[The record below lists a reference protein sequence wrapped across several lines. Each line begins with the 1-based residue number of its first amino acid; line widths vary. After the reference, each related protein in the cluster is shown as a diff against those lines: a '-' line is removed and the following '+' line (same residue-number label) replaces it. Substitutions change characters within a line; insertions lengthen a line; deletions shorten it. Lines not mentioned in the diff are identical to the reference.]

1 MTAIKLK
8 VFVCGFCG
16 HTWTGVS
23 GERCP
28 NCEHK
33 RVRPQRSDR

>member
-1 MTAIKLK
+1 MKLK

-16 HTWTGVS
+16 HTWLGES

-28 NCEHK
+28 HCERR
-33 RVRPQRSDR
+33 RVKPQRSDR